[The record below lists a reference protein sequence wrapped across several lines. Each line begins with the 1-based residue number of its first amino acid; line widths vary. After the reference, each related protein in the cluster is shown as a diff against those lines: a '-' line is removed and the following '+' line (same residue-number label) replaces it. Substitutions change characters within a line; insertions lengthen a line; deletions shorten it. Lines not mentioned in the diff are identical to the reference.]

1 MVRAVRNF
9 APVFEAASARHP
21 DAVFAKVNTDDEQEL
36 SAVFEIRSIPTLA
49 IFRDKICV
57 FAQPGAMPAPMLE
70 EVIQKVKAL
79 DMDEVRRRIEEE
91 EAAGRGRPKP
101 ERRAPMDV
109 ERLLAPEE
117 AVAFVVARGEHGLR
131 LDRLLAARLPFASR
145 TRVAGW
151 IRAGRARIDGVEPAR
166 AAAPV
171 SAGQRVELTI
181 EKRPRD
187 ADQPLDDLLA
197 LPVLAR
203 GDGWLALEKPAG
215 VPCHPAGNEIKRTL
229 LTALALGQARDAE
242 PGGPWLP
249 HRLDRETS
257 GLMLVALR
265 REVQRALS
273 AAFARGAVRRL
284 YDATVRGDAVAT
296 LFGGAAR
303 ARSARAHPAGRTSP
317 AALRGRPRRRI
328 GAHARAAR
336 RAGADASE
344 LELEPVTGRQ
354 HQLRVHLAD
363 LGHPIAGDPLY
374 DPGAAPGERMALHA
388 RALILPAGV
397 VGNARR
403 FSSRGG
409 AVRRR
414 GRSSR

>member
-1 MVRAVRNF
+1 
-9 APVFEAASARHP
+9 
-21 DAVFAKVNTDDEQEL
+21 
-36 SAVFEIRSIPTLA
+36 
-49 IFRDKICV
+49 
-57 FAQPGAMPAPMLE
+57 
-70 EVIQKVKAL
+70 
-79 DMDEVRRRIEEE
+79 
-91 EAAGRGRPKP
+91 
-101 ERRAPMDV
+101 MDV

-117 AVAFVVARGEHGLR
+117 AVAFTVARGEDGLR

-151 IRAGRARIDGVEPAR
+151 IRAGRARIDGVGVAR
-166 AAAPV
+166 AAAAV

-181 EKRPRD
+181 DKRPRD
-187 ADQPLDDLLA
+187 ADQPLDDLFA

-265 REVQRALS
+265 RDVQRALS
-273 AAFARGAVRRL
+273 EAFARGVVRRL
-284 YDATVRGDAVAT
+284 YDAVVRGDPSRH
-296 LFGGAAR
+296 F
-303 ARSARAHPAGRTSP
+303 SASQPVLD
-317 AALRGRPRRRI
+317 LRGRLLRVGHRPPRFAVDPRGVAAHTRVRRI
-328 GAHARAAR
+328 QGNA
-336 RAGADASE
+336 

-374 DPGAAPGERMALHA
+374 DPAARPGERLALHA
-388 RALILPAGV
+388 RALVLPAGV
-397 VGNARR
+397 VGNAAELQLDA
-403 FSSRGG
+403 G
-409 AVRRR
+409 A
-414 GRSSR
+414 RSSR

>member
-1 MVRAVRNF
+1 
-9 APVFEAASARHP
+9 
-21 DAVFAKVNTDDEQEL
+21 
-36 SAVFEIRSIPTLA
+36 
-49 IFRDKICV
+49 
-57 FAQPGAMPAPMLE
+57 
-70 EVIQKVKAL
+70 
-79 DMDEVRRRIEEE
+79 
-91 EAAGRGRPKP
+91 
-101 ERRAPMDV
+101 MDV

-131 LDRLLAARLPFASR
+131 LDRVLAARLPFASR

-151 IRAGRARIDGVEPAR
+151 IRAGRARIDGVDTAR

-181 EKRPRD
+181 QKRPRD

-265 REVQRALS
+265 AEGQRALS
-273 AAFARGAVRRL
+273 AAFARGDVRRL
-284 YDATVRGDAVAT
+284 YDARVRGDASRHFSVAQPE
-296 LFGGAAR
+296 LE
-303 ARSARAHPAGRTSP
+303 
-317 AALRGRPRRRI
+317 LRGRILRCGHRPPRFRVDPAGI
-328 GAHARAAR
+328 AAHTRVRLLRASD
-336 RAGADASE
+336 DASE
-344 LELEPVTGRQ
+344 LQLE
-354 HQLRVHLAD
+354 
-363 LGHPIAGDPLY
+363 
-374 DPGAAPGERMALHA
+374 
-388 RALILPAGV
+388 
-397 VGNARR
+397 
-403 FSSRGG
+403 
-409 AVRRR
+409 
-414 GRSSR
+414 